1 MLSIGEFSKICEVST
16 KTLRYYEEIGM
27 ISPIHT
33 NRETGY
39 RYYEIGQLETMLFI
53 NRLKSYGFSLEEI
66 KEQLKAEGNKEEGLY
81 LKLQRKKEAM
91 QKQMDSI
98 METVR
103 RLDSDMERIRSGSS
117 MMSYLEEIG
126 VQLVEAPVMCLLSE
140 RLMVQKEDFP
150 KQYEVCFGKLLR
162 KLQEEKLTAAG
173 PFMVLFHSEEFSVDG
188 MDTEFA
194 IPVREY
200 VTGTR
205 NFSPGLCLKTV
216 LHGSYQNLPAVYA
229 RQSKWREEEGYQV
242 QDAAFEVYVTD
253 PSQVKSEQELITEV
267 YCPVKKCAK
276 TDVLAVPR

>member
-16 KTLRYYEEIGM
+16 KTLRYYEEIGLL
-27 ISPIHT
+27 SPVHI

-66 KEQLKAEGNKEEGLY
+66 REQIKAEDSMEEGLY

-103 RLDSDMERIRSGSS
+103 QMDSDMERMRSGSS

-162 KLQEEKLTAAG
+162 KLQEEKLTVAG
-173 PFMVLFHSEEFSVDG
+173 PFMVLFHSEEFCIDG

-216 LHGSYQNLPAVYA
+216 LHGSYQNLPSVYA
-229 RQSKWREEEGYQV
+229 RQRKFAEEKGYQN
-242 QDAAFEVYVTD
+242 QDAVFEVYVTD
-253 PSQVKSEQELITEV
+253 PVQVTSEQELITEV
-267 YCPVKKCAK
+267 YCPVKKCSS
-276 TDVLAVPR
+276 TVVPVLSR